1 MAGLNLDQLTMELL
15 PEDDDLLSYFLSSD
29 VATEER
35 IGDLSL
41 NPSGVAM
48 DHAALGR
55 SDAGSASAY
64 GYGSSIHGDQ
74 PSSFRSHHPSSNLD
88 TASTASGDFDGPDS
102 PTGGDNDLDTDDDKR
117 QRRLA
122 RNRESARQSRRRKKQ
137 YLELLEEKVAQL
149 TEEIDATRGEHLESA
164 DKTLSTLKSQMVASL
179 YEKLSSLPP
188 MASLGPELTD
198 ELRSGVKIM
207 QERYGPHSEERRAVV
222 NYHFQQLDN
231 LLLPPYTR
239 FLLWM
244 SIQDEAFFSKIQPA
258 VAAATKKSSES
269 DRKDSS
275 AKKDTL
281 WAALSSELG
290 MTYEQEEKIKSH
302 YKSTDSKTAKAERRK
317 IAMAVTYLN
326 QLKQNMEER
335 SAAVQTH
342 ANAITSIL
350 TPEQSVRYQQWVQQN
365 RETYRASLKEKS
377 VHFANAPTV
386 DPEGKISTILRKPDQ
401 DLTVED
407 VTVLLSTLSKQHA
420 TQQDA

>member
-1 MAGLNLDQLTMELL
+1 MSGLNLDQLSMDLL

-29 VATEER
+29 VQTEER

-41 NPSGVAM
+41 NPTAM
-48 DHAALGR
+48 DHGASLGR
-55 SDAGSASAY
+55 PEASAAAY
-64 GYGSSIHGDQ
+64 GAYGQGSSIHNEQ
-74 PSSFRSHHPSSNLD
+74 PSSFRAHHQSSNID
-88 TASTASGDFDGPDS
+88 TASTASGEFDGPDS
-102 PTGGDNDLDTDDDKR
+102 PTGGDNELDTDDDKR

-164 DKTLSTLKSQMVASL
+164 DKTLSTLKTQMVASL
-179 YEKLSSLPP
+179 YEKLATLPP
-188 MASLGPELTD
+188 MASLGPELTE
-198 ELRSGVKIM
+198 ELRNGVKLM

-244 SIQDEAFFSKIQPA
+244 SIQDESFFSKIQPA
-258 VAAATKKSSES
+258 VAAATKKASES

-326 QLKQNMEER
+326 QLKTNMEER

-342 ANAITSIL
+342 ADAVQSIL
-350 TPEQSVRYQQWVQQN
+350 TPEQAIRYQMWVQQN
-365 RETYRASLKEKS
+365 KDTYRARLKEKS
-377 VHFANAPTV
+377 GQFANAATV
-386 DPEGKISTILRKPDQ
+386 DPDAKISTILRKPDQ

-407 VTVLLSTLSKQHA
+407 VTVLLSTLSSKHHA
-420 TQQDA
+420 QA